1 MEALM
6 SPRTVFLSKLI
17 GLYCL
22 ILALAMVLNK
32 AALMDEITALAG
44 NSPVMLVVGV
54 FTLFAG
60 LAMVL
65 GHNVWRGGGVTIVVT
80 VIGWLTLLKALLI
93 LFIPLSVESR
103 FLLIPLHSDGL
114 FYVRLALTFL
124 LGVYLTYGGF
134 AASPKN
140 RPAVN

>member
-1 MEALM
+1 ML
-6 SPRTVFLSKLI
+6 PRTVFLSKLI

-22 ILALAMVLNK
+22 ILGFSMVLNK

-44 NSPVMLVVGV
+44 NSPLMLVLAI

-80 VIGWLTLLKALLI
+80 VVGWLTLLKALLI
-93 LFIPLSVESR
+93 LLVPLSVGSR
-103 FLLIPLHSDGL
+103 FLAEPLRSDSL
-114 FYVRLALTFL
+114 FYFRLALTFL
-124 LGVYLTYGGF
+124 LGIYLTYGGF
-134 AASPKN
+134 AAPPTS
-140 RPAVN
+140 RLGTS